1 MIRRLGSL
9 LEMNITLETKQKFF
23 STLIVTVG
31 ALLGFEA
38 LSYIIGIYQLRG
50 SLYVAFY
57 VYAFHIFWL
66 TFLFDLH
73 LKKRGVLALAR
84 LNHQGA
90 KMVWTAFQ
98 DRIEHVKK
106 WEYLRHYQNY
116 LVLPGSI
123 YWATVVLMFVN
134 PFAGVFKQLILF
146 CSTLALSIA
155 YWFMK
160 EHISRRLEHQDHWIK
175 VLSLVKLYAAFIVF
189 SATMAVTFYFGFSA
203 IFLLSATLT
212 MTFLLIYQALFQH
225 RLLNF
230 SIFLWIVIIA
240 LIMGI
245 VSLWV
250 YANWSTEYLTAGLVM
265 LAVYNS
271 LWGILHHYLDNSL
284 TKKIAFEYLA
294 MMIFIISFVF
304 ASHNFNQRVV

>member
-1 MIRRLGSL
+1 MYKPLFNER
-9 LEMNITLETKQKFF
+9 KQKLL

-31 ALLGFEA
+31 AFLGFEA
-38 LSYIIGIYQLRG
+38 LSYIIGIYQLKG
-50 SLYVAFY
+50 SLYVAIY

-73 LKKRGVLALAR
+73 LKKRGVLANAR
-84 LNHQGA
+84 INHQGW
-90 KMVWTAFQ
+90 KMLQMAFV
-98 DRIEHVKK
+98 DRIEHVRR

-116 LVLPGSI
+116 LVLPGFI
-123 YWATVVLMFVN
+123 YWATVILMFLN
-134 PFAGVFKQLILF
+134 PFNMGLKQTVIV
-146 CSTLALSIA
+146 CSTFALNVA

-160 EHISRRLEHQDHWIK
+160 EHISRRLEHEVHWIK
-175 VLSLVKLYAAFIVF
+175 ALSLVKLYAAFIVF
-189 SATMAVTFYFGFSA
+189 SAVLGVTFYFGYHVSFLFSA
-203 IFLLSATLT
+203 VVS

-230 SIFLWIVIIA
+230 SIFFWIAIISLA
-240 LIMGI
+240 MGI

-250 YANWSTEYLTAGLVM
+250 YSNWSVEYLTAGLVM

-271 LWGILHHYLDNSL
+271 MWGILHHYLEHTL

-294 MMIFIISFVF
+294 MMIFIVSFVF
-304 ASHNFNQRVV
+304 ASHNFNQKVI